1 MQKEQLL
8 ELRSKIVQSAQAVAL
23 HGDAA
28 PEERLQV
35 LLNFVRSGDA
45 NLEILTKVYE
55 LSQTMSNGDDKLSVL
70 LDVLYEVDAKLNQED
85 TPRTGASQETSQ
97 PQQPASANQP
107 Y

>member
-8 ELRSKIVQSAQAVAL
+8 ELRSKVVQAAQAVAL
-23 HGDAA
+23 NGDGA

-35 LLNFVRSGDA
+35 LLSFVRSGDA

-55 LSQTMSNGDDKLSVL
+55 LSQTISNGDDKLSVL
-70 LDVLYEVDAKLNQED
+70 LDVLYEVDAKLNQEEA
-85 TPRTGASQETSQ
+85 PRNDASNETS
-97 PQQPASANQP
+97 PPPQPAQANEQ